1 MKQAINL
8 SVFLCL
14 AFLTWWTLTTDDSDQ
29 FEQTNDTKYVEL
41 FMNDF
46 EMTAMNENGKPNY
59 TLNGTHLERHANSDD
74 TEVQLPVIHLLQ
86 EDNQW
91 EVVAEQATIN
101 HKADTIQLSNNVVM
115 QQQNNDQNNA
125 PGVTIRTQRLLI
137 NTKTQIAQTSA
148 MVDLTQG
155 QSRLRSQ
162 GMIFNNTTNQLE
174 FSSNVNGH
182 YFTND

>member
-8 SVFLCL
+8 SIFLCL

-29 FEQTNDTKYVEL
+29 FVETNDTKYVEL

-59 TLNGTHLERHANSDD
+59 TLNGARLERYVNSDD
-74 TEVQLPVIHLLQ
+74 TEVQQPIINLLQ
-86 EDNQW
+86 EENQW

-101 HKADTIQLSNNVVM
+101 HKDDTIQLTKNVVM
-115 QQQNNDQNNA
+115 QQQINDKNNS
-125 PGVTIRTQRLLI
+125 PSVTIRTQHLII
-137 NTKTQIAQTSA
+137 NTKTQVAQTTA
-148 MVDLTQG
+148 QVDLTQG
-155 QSRLRSQ
+155 QSRLQSK
-162 GMIFNNTTNQLE
+162 GMMFNNMTNQLE